1 MDMVSFTDGEN
12 FDSRKKV
19 FLQAMVTIQYN
30 KKTHQDQF
38 SVFDPALEA
47 KWKTQ

>member
-1 MDMVSFTDGEN
+1 
-12 FDSRKKV
+12 
-19 FLQAMVTIQYN
+19 MVTIQFN
-30 KKTHQDQF
+30 KKTHQAQY